1 MIIKS
6 FKAYLERLGGSAE
19 KFVNSTGQ
27 MAMMFAQAVMYAFT
41 PPIKLRNIFKQ
52 MEFVGVQSLFVVVL
66 TGTFTGMVLAL
77 QSYNALKRF
86 GAESLVGPTVALSM
100 ARELGPVLTG
110 LMVTGRAG
118 SAMAT
123 ELGTMRVTEQID
135 ALYTMAVNPVKYLVV
150 PRIVAGLFMFPLL
163 TIVTDFVG
171 VVGGYMVGVRLLGI
185 NPGVYIGRTVD
196 FVQLNDIFIGL
207 EKSIAFGLIMSLVA
221 CYNGFYAT
229 GGAEG
234 VGRSATSS
242 VVTGSVMILVSDY
255 ILSSFL
261 S

>member
-1 MIIKS
+1 M
-6 FKAYLERLGGSAE
+6 AYLESIGRSAQR
-19 KFVNSTGQ
+19 FVEAAGLLTI
-27 MAMMFAQAVMYAFT
+27 MLMHAVVLVFT
-41 PPIKLRNIFKQ
+41 PPVKFRNIFKQ

-66 TGTFTGMVLAL
+66 TGSFTGMVLAL
-77 QSYNALKRF
+77 QGYNALKRF

-135 ALYTMAVNPVKYLVV
+135 ALFTMAVNPVKYLVV
-150 PRIVAGLFMFPLL
+150 PRIIAGVLMFPLL

-171 VVGGYMVGVRLLGI
+171 VVGGYVIGVHLLGI
-185 NPGVYIGRTVD
+185 NPGVYVGRTID
-196 FVQLNDIFIGL
+196 FVQVSDIMTGL
-207 EKSIAFGLIMSLVA
+207 YKSTVFGLITTMVA
-221 CYNGFYAT
+221 CFNGFYTT

-234 VGRSATSS
+234 VGRAATAS
-242 VVTGSVMILVSDY
+242 VVTASVMILVSDY
-255 ILSSFL
+255 IMSSFMI
-261 S
+261 